1 MWRHPEKGNQ
11 WMDPIADWLQPG
23 RQSELQGPLLHALN
37 TPNWLMRLVWSAPCS
52 HRHPCPWPIN
62 MKKVMCKL
70 IKNTNHKSIV
80 AIMFLFFCTSGMHF
94 LENNQNLFDKKWRKT
109 FPAVDKKAFWAT
121 LLEPGSSSSQ
131 PFWSQEALLGNP
143 PGARKLFI
151 AQTLVPGGSP
161 LAPEGARRMVPVS
174 HHLTSWHTFEC
185 QDPTPWH
192 PHHWEEGLPLKI
204 A

>member
-37 TPNWLMRLVWSAPCS
+37 TPNWLMRLVWSAPCY

-80 AIMFLFFCTSGMHF
+80 GNCVLVFFAQVACTFLKIIKIYCQKMTKNIPGCGQEGLLGNPSGA
-94 LENNQNLFDKKWRKT
+94 RKL
-109 FPAVDKKAFWAT
+109 FWAT
-121 LLEPGSSSSQ
+121 LLEPGSSSLR
-131 PFWSQEALLGNP
+131 WLWCQEAAP
-143 PGARKLFI
+143 WHQR
-151 AQTLVPGGSP
+151 VPGGWFLS
-161 LAPEGARRMVPVS
+161 AI
-174 HHLTSWHTFEC
+174 TSLLGTLLSAKTLPHGIHTTERKDF
-185 QDPTPWH
+185 PSR
-192 PHHWEEGLPLKI
+192 
-204 A
+204 